1 MAEVMS
7 MISEDNAPGEL
18 NAEEQD
24 SLKVGE
30 EMEAAQEQ
38 MLAGKYKNAEEL
50 EAAYLELQKKLGEQ
64 PEEEASS
71 EEEEGEEPKEESD
84 STLFDR
90 LWEEAQNDKLS
101 DETMKE
107 LTESNPADLAKMYL
121 DYRTQVQADEGKQMT
136 EQDAN
141 NLKEA
146 VGGEKAYADMM
157 GWANQN
163 LSEEEIAMYDSVME
177 SGDKAAAYFAVQ
189 ALSNRYDDAN
199 GVEGNLLQGKAP
211 TSNNDTFRSQAE
223 LVEAMGDSRY
233 SRDPAYRQE
242 IMKKLER
249 SDIDF

>member
-71 EEEEGEEPKEESD
+71 EEEPEEETD

-90 LWEEAQNDKLS
+90 LWEEAQTDKLS
-101 DETMKE
+101 DETLKE

-121 DYRTQVQADEGKQMT
+121 DYRTQVQAGEGEQMT
-136 EQDAN
+136 EQDTN
-141 NLKEA
+141 SLKEA
-146 VGGEKAYADMM
+146 VGGEQAYADMM
-157 GWANQN
+157 GWASQN

-177 SGDKAAAYFAVQ
+177 SGDKAAAYFAVE

-211 TSNNDTFRSQAE
+211 TNNDDTFKSQAE
-223 LVEAMGDSRY
+223 LVEAMGDPRY

-242 IMKKLER
+242 VMRRLER

>member
-18 NAEEQD
+18 NEEEQD

-71 EEEEGEEPKEESD
+71 EEEEPEEETD

-90 LWEEAQNDKLS
+90 LWEEAQTDKLS
-101 DETMKE
+101 DETLKE

-121 DYRTQVQADEGKQMT
+121 DYRTQVQAGEGEQMT

-157 GWANQN
+157 GWASQN
-163 LSEEEIAMYDSVME
+163 LSEEEVAMYDSVME
-177 SGDKAAAYFAVQ
+177 SGDKAAAYFAVE

-211 TSNNDTFRSQAE
+211 TSNNDTFQSQAE
-223 LVEAMGDSRY
+223 LVEAMGDPRY

-242 IMKKLER
+242 VMRRLER

>member
-71 EEEEGEEPKEESD
+71 EEGEEPEEETD

-90 LWEEAQNDKLS
+90 LWEEAQTDKLS
-101 DETMKE
+101 DQTLKE

-121 DYRTQVQADEGKQMT
+121 DYRTQVQAGEGEQMT
-136 EQDAN
+136 EQDADS
-141 NLKEA
+141 LKEA
-146 VGGEKAYADMM
+146 VGGERAYADMM
-157 GWANQN
+157 GWASQN

-177 SGDKAAAYFAVQ
+177 SGDKAAAYFAVE

-211 TSNNDTFRSQAE
+211 TNNDDTFKSQAE
-223 LVEAMGDSRY
+223 LVDAMGDPRY

-242 IMKKLER
+242 VMRRLER